1 MEQSCTVFY
10 MPISHKL
17 AGAGVKYEK
26 GRGQQAVLALKVF
39 FSRTLASKKKTNEKL
54 ASQVGARGH
63 APNWGGRGRGDPA
76 CCAVQEN
83 LYYTGETVQTLSFT
97 IAGCLTKSRMQT
109 KR

>member
-39 FSRTLASKKKTNEKL
+39 LKDACIEKTKSRLAGGGT
-54 ASQVGARGH
+54 RTCTR
-63 APNWGGRGRGDPA
+63 WGGDPA
-76 CCAVQEN
+76 CCAVQEKFILHRRN
-83 LYYTGETVQTLSFT
+83 CANIKFHNHRLFD
-97 IAGCLTKSRMQT
+97 
-109 KR
+109 

>member
-17 AGAGVKYEK
+17 AGTEVKYEK
-26 GRGQQAVLALKVF
+26 GRGQQAVLALQVF
-39 FSRTLASKKKTNEKL
+39 SQGRLHRKNEKP
-54 ASQVGARGH
+54 ASWQVEARGH
-63 APNWGGRGRGDPA
+63 ATDGGKGDPA

-97 IAGCLTKSRMQT
+97 ITGCLTKSRIQT

>member
-39 FSRTLASKKKTNEKL
+39 LKDACIEKTKSRLAGGGT
-54 ASQVGARGH
+54 RTCTR
-63 APNWGGRGRGDPA
+63 WGGDPA

-97 IAGCLTKSRMQT
+97 ITGCLTKSRMQT